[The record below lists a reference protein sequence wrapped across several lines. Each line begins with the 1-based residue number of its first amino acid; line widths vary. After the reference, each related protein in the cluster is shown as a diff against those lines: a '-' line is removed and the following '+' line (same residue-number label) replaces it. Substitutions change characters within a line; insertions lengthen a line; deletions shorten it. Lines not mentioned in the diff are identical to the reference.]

1 MKCEPGFHPT
11 DIVLNGSE
19 QLCEKNGGSSTDPVT
34 YIVGG
39 IILGVAVDVVLV
51 LAEKAYQV
59 VQSYLTH
66 KENK

>member
-1 MKCEPGFHPT
+1 MIEPSASILPCVSNEPCS
-11 DIVLNGSE
+11 VL
-19 QLCEKNGGSSTDPVT
+19 SSGAPDPVT
-34 YIVGG
+34 YIIGG

-66 KENK
+66 KENT

>member
-1 MKCEPGFHPT
+1 MICGPGERYGYVSNGTPVCE
-11 DIVLNGSE
+11 S
-19 QLCEKNGGSSTDPVT
+19 NGGSSPDPAT

-66 KENK
+66 KENT

>member
-1 MKCEPGFHPT
+1 MNCENYSNCTLP
-11 DIVLNGSE
+11 DVQVLS
-19 QLCEKNGGSSTDPVT
+19 GSSSPDPIT

-66 KENK
+66 KENT